1 MYDDSLNDV
10 VLLTDNP
17 VWHNSQTFTLVF
29 LIFPFLLMLPTCCAM
44 RSTYAVKCFA
54 VDCQDD
60 PDLATDF
67 DIKSI
72 PVTILFKD
80 GEEVNRLSG
89 KLSKDQLKDLVNN

>member
-1 MYDDSLNDV
+1 MKLNTSNFYDSISDGTVLVKFEASWCGPCKAYTPTYKEFAAEND
-10 VLLTDNP
+10 
-17 VWHNSQTFTLVF
+17 
-29 LIFPFLLMLPTCCAM
+29 
-44 RSTYAVKCFA
+44 AVKCFA

-72 PVTILFKD
+72 PVTILYKD

-89 KLSKDQLKDLVNN
+89 KLNKDQLKDLVNN